1 MISAPGKMRREH
13 DAADGG
19 QNKADA
25 KRKPEGQRLTERDC
39 AHDHGSERLHRS
51 DDGRHGRPDGLDG
64 VVERP
69 DGERGRE
76 QRQGEHEERRLGVG
90 EKREPPHRD

>member
-39 AHDHGSERLHRS
+39 AQDRKS
-51 DDGRHGRPDGLDG
+51 
-64 VVERP
+64 VV
-69 DGERGRE
+69 
-76 QRQGEHEERRLGVG
+76 
-90 EKREPPHRD
+90 